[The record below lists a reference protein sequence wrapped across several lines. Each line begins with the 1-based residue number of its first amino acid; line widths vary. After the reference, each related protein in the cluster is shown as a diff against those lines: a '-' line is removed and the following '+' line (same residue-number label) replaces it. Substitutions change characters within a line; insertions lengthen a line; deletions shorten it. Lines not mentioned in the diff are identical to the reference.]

1 MSRSHLRLPHPLCP
15 ATWKTHRRDIVVGAW
30 VAATFAFA
38 VFAARPAS
46 AAPPQDIPADLILLG
61 GKVFTADSTQPWA
74 TALAIAGERVLSV
87 GDDDAVRALAG
98 PRTRTIELGGRV
110 VVPGFNDAHMHIA
123 ADRGGMR
130 LDFGEQRPPPD
141 PSMALVLDTLGRT
154 VAEAPPGSW
163 ILSGQISAS
172 VLDSPAPR
180 DALDRVAPDHPVMLT
195 ADTGHGSVLNSAA
208 LRALG
213 YDETTRDPPGGKF
226 LRDRSGRL
234 TGVLVEYAHTN
245 AVARQ
250 VGRRSAAVHGT
261 ALHQASAEALRLG
274 ITSIQSIA
282 SNMAPMPALQA
293 LRESPPPVRLRVIP
307 MPTTNQG
314 ATLSIWR
321 AAEKTWPLPADGHA
335 RVAGVKWMLDGT
347 PLERQAALRAP
358 YQDRHGAAGALNFSD
373 DEIRARLREA
383 LMQPPGAKNQ
393 LLFHTCGDRSAEQV
407 LRLMKELAPAE
418 AWRRRRV
425 RLEHAEGLFEDLLPL
440 ARELGVIV
448 VENPG
453 HFADPPGLSLARL
466 GPERVRQYQPLRS
479 LEAAGIPIALGS
491 DGVVD
496 PFLNLMYAT
505 THPNNPREA
514 VSRETA
520 VVAYTRGSAYAEFA
534 EHDKGRLAPGQL
546 ADLAVLSQDIFTVD
560 THALPD
566 TTSLMT
572 IVGGRIVHGAG
583 VLAISPAVGV
593 D

>member
-1 MSRSHLRLPHPLCP
+1 MSHSHWRLHPLRP
-15 ATWKTHRRDIVVGAW
+15 AAWKTRRCGIGVTAW
-30 VAATFAFA
+30 AVATLAFA
-38 VFAARPAS
+38 VSMTGLAS
-46 AAPPQDIPADLILLG
+46 GAPPQGAPADLVLLG
-61 GKVFTADSTQPWA
+61 GKVFTADTARPWA
-74 TALAIAGERVLSV
+74 AALAISGERVLTV

-98 PRTRTIELGGRV
+98 PRTRVIELKGRV

-123 ADRGGMR
+123 ADRGGVR
-130 LDFGEQRPPPD
+130 LDFGEQQPPPD
-141 PSMALVLDTLGRT
+141 PSMAVVLDALRRT
-154 VAEAPPGSW
+154 VAKAPLGSW
-163 ILSGQISAS
+163 ILSGQISAA
-172 VLDSPAPR
+172 VLDSPTPR
-180 DALDRVAPDHPVMLT
+180 YALDGVAPDHPVMLT

-213 YDETTRDPPGGKF
+213 HNETIRDPPGGKF

-234 TGVLVEYAHTN
+234 TGVLIEYAHTN
-245 AVARQ
+245 AVTRQ
-250 VGRRSAAVHGT
+250 VSRRSVTVHRT
-261 ALHQASAEALRLG
+261 ALREASAEALRAG
-274 ITSIQSIA
+274 ITSVQSIA
-282 SNMAPMPALQA
+282 SNIAPAPTLQA
-293 LRESPPPVRLRVIP
+293 LRESRLPIRLRVIP
-307 MPTTNQG
+307 MPTTDPG
-314 ATLSIWR
+314 ATLSTWH
-321 AAEKTWPLPADGHA
+321 AAERAWPLPENGSA

-347 PLERQAALRAP
+347 PLERQAAFRAP
-358 YQDRHGAAGALNFSD
+358 YADRPGRAGVLNFSD
-373 DEIRARLREA
+373 DEIRTRLREA
-383 LMQPPGAKNQ
+383 LAQPPGVRNQ

-418 AWRRRRV
+418 AWRQRRV

-505 THPNNPREA
+505 AHPNNPREA

-520 VVAYTRGSAYAEFA
+520 VIAYTRGSAYAEFA

-560 THALPD
+560 TRALPD
-566 TTSLMT
+566 TTSVMT
-572 IVGGRIVHGAG
+572 VVGGRIVHDAG
-583 VLAISPAVGV
+583 VLAISPAASV
-593 D
+593 DD